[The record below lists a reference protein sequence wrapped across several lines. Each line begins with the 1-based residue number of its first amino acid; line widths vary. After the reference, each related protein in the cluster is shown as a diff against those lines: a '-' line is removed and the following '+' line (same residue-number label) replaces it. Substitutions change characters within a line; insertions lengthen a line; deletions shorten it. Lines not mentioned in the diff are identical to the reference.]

1 MILVSRI
8 AQIKNMIIQKDGKEI
23 IITLSQA
30 FDSRLK
36 MLNLFYALLFFFGGL
51 FFMFSG
57 FHASSNNTGS
67 TIFITVFTIAFYI
80 ASFRFFNKAVLFE
93 KLQISNLEVRWME
106 KSLFKS
112 KAISFDIKEISNF
125 RFIEKGTI
133 APHPLAGQSM
143 DYLGFETQEKL
154 IGQLGGDK
162 QIAFDYKGKTI
173 SFGADLYSYEF
184 DEIKS
189 VFDKEAGKIK

>member
-1 MILVSRI
+1 M
-8 AQIKNMIIQKDGKEI
+8 KIQSDGKEI

-36 MLNLFYALLFFFGGL
+36 MLNLFYALFFFFGGL
-51 FFMFSG
+51 FFMSGG
-57 FHASSNNTGS
+57 FHGNANNTGS
-67 TIFITVFTIAFYI
+67 IIITTVFTIAFFI

-93 KLQISNLEVRWME
+93 KMQISNGEVKWME
-106 KSLFKS
+106 KSLIKS
-112 KAISFDIKEISNF
+112 KVLSFDIKEISNF
-125 RFIEKGTI
+125 RFIEKGAI

-154 IGQLGGDK
+154 IGQLGDDK

-189 VFDKEAGKIK
+189 VFDKEASINT

>member
-1 MILVSRI
+1 M
-8 AQIKNMIIQKDGKEI
+8 

-30 FDSRLK
+30 FDSRIK
-36 MLNLFYALLFFFGGL
+36 MLNLLYALFFF
-51 FFMFSG
+51 FSG
-57 FHASSNNTGS
+57 HYFIFRGFYGTDNNTGA
-67 TIFITVFTIAFYI
+67 TIIATVFAIAFYI
-80 ASFRFFNKAVLFE
+80 ASIRFFNKAVLFE
-93 KLQISNLEVRWME
+93 KLQINAREIRWME

-125 RFIEKGTI
+125 RFIEKGTM

-143 DYLGFETQEKL
+143 DYLGFQTQE
-154 IGQLGGDK
+154 IMISQLGGDN
-162 QIAFDYKGKTI
+162 QLAFDYKGQTI

-189 VFDKEAGKIK
+189 VFDKEAGTDKIADQ

>member
-1 MILVSRI
+1 MIPGTLTS
-8 AQIKNMIIQKDGKEI
+8 QIKNMRIQNDGKKI

-36 MLNLFYALLFFFGGL
+36 MLNLFNALLFFFSGL
-51 FFMFSG
+51 FIMSSG
-57 FHASSNNTGS
+57 FHVNSNDTISIIFRIVS
-67 TIFITVFTIAFYI
+67 TIASYI

-93 KLQISNLEVRWME
+93 KMQISNQELKWME
-106 KSLFKS
+106 KSLIKS
-112 KAISFDIKEISNF
+112 KVLSFDIKEISNF

-143 DYLGFETQEKL
+143 DYFGFETQEKL

-173 SFGADLYSYEF
+173 CFGADLYSYEF

-189 VFDKEAGKIK
+189 VFDKEAGLQ

>member
-1 MILVSRI
+1 MRI
-8 AQIKNMIIQKDGKEI
+8 QNDGKEI

-30 FDSRLK
+30 FDSRVK
-36 MLNLFYALLFFFGGL
+36 MLNLFNALLFFFTGL
-51 FFMFSG
+51 FIMYNG
-57 FHASSNNTGS
+57 FHADRNNTGL
-67 TIFITVFTIAFYI
+67 IIMATVFTVVCYI

-93 KLQISNLEVRWME
+93 KMQISNQELKWME
-106 KSLFKS
+106 KSLIRS
-112 KAISFDIKEISNF
+112 KVLSFDIKEISNF

-143 DYLGFETQEKL
+143 DYFGFETQEKL

-189 VFDKEAGKIK
+189 VFDKEAGINT

>member
-1 MILVSRI
+1 MR
-8 AQIKNMIIQKDGKEI
+8 IQKDGKKI

-36 MLNLFYALLFFFGGL
+36 MLNLFNALLFFFTGL
-51 FFMFSG
+51 FIMYNG
-57 FHASSNNTGS
+57 FHADRNDTGIIIM
-67 TIFITVFTIAFYI
+67 TTVFTIVCYI

-93 KLQISNLEVRWME
+93 KMQISNQELKWKE
-106 KSLFKS
+106 KSLIKS
-112 KAISFDIKEISNF
+112 KVLSFDIKEISNF
-125 RFIEKGTI
+125 RYIEKGTI

-143 DYLGFETQEKL
+143 DYFGFETQEKL

-162 QIAFDYKGKTI
+162 QIAFEYKGKTI

-189 VFDKEAGKIK
+189 AFDKEAGIN

>member
-1 MILVSRI
+1 M
-8 AQIKNMIIQKDGKEI
+8 KIQNDGKEI

-36 MLNLFYALLFFFGGL
+36 MLNFFNALLFFFMGL
-51 FFMFSG
+51 FIMYNG
-57 FHASSNNTGS
+57 LHGNSNDTGLIIM
-67 TIFITVFTIAFYI
+67 TTVFTIASYI

-93 KLQISNLEVRWME
+93 KMQISNQQVKWME
-106 KSLFKS
+106 KGLIKS
-112 KAISFDIKEISNF
+112 KVLYFDIKEISNF

-162 QIAFDYKGKTI
+162 QIAFEYKGKTI

-189 VFDKEAGKIK
+189 VFDKEAGLDN

>member
-1 MILVSRI
+1 M
-8 AQIKNMIIQKDGKEI
+8 KIQNDGKEI
-23 IITLSQA
+23 VITLSQA

-36 MLNLFYALLFFFGGL
+36 MLNLFYALLFFFSGL
-51 FFMFSG
+51 FFMSRG
-57 FHASSNNTGS
+57 FHANDNNTGS
-67 TIFITVFTIAFYI
+67 IIITTVSTIVFYI
-80 ASFRFFNKAVLFE
+80 ASFRFFNKAVLYE
-93 KLQISNLEVRWME
+93 KMQISNQEVKWME
-106 KSLFKS
+106 KGLIKS
-112 KAISFDIKEISNF
+112 KVLSFDIKEISNF

-133 APHPLAGQSM
+133 APHPLAGQSR

-189 VFDKEAGKIK
+189 VFDKEAGVNK

>member
-1 MILVSRI
+1 M
-8 AQIKNMIIQKDGKEI
+8 QIQKDGNGM

-36 MLNLFYALLFFFGGL
+36 MLNLLYALFFF
-51 FFMFSG
+51 FSG
-57 FHASSNNTGS
+57 HYFVFLDFFTTNNNTGA
-67 TIFITVFTIAFYI
+67 TIIATFAAIAFYI
-80 ASFRFFNKAVLFE
+80 ASFRFFNKAILFE
-93 KLQISNLEVRWME
+93 KLQINAHEIRWME

-112 KAISFDIKEISNF
+112 KAVSYDIKEISNF
-125 RFIEKGTI
+125 RFIEKGTM

-143 DYLGFETQEKL
+143 DYLGFQTQEMM
-154 IGQLGGDK
+154 ISQLGGDN
-162 QIAFDYKGKTI
+162 QLAFDYRGQTI

-189 VFDKEAGKIK
+189 VFDKEAGTNAEGVSDDKDGSLK

>member
-1 MILVSRI
+1 M
-8 AQIKNMIIQKDGKEI
+8 QIQKDGNGV

-36 MLNLFYALLFFFGGL
+36 MLNLFYALLFFFSGHYFIYLG
-51 FFMFSG
+51 FFKTG
-57 FHASSNNTGS
+57 NTTGS
-67 TIFITVFTIAFYI
+67 TIVSVVSAVAFYI

-93 KLQISNLEVRWME
+93 KLQIGAREIIWME
-106 KSLFKS
+106 KRLFKS
-112 KAISFDIKEISNF
+112 RVISFEIKEISNF
-125 RFIEKGTI
+125 RFIEKGTV

-143 DYLGFETQEKL
+143 DYLGFQTQEQM
-154 IGQLGGDK
+154 ISQLGSDN
-162 QIAFDYKGKTI
+162 QLAFDYKGQTI

-189 VFDKEAGKIK
+189 IFDKEQALIK

>member
-1 MILVSRI
+1 MIFSRL
-8 AQIKNMIIQKDGKEI
+8 ATQIKSMKIQNDGKEI
-23 IITLSQA
+23 IITLGQA

-36 MLNLFYALLFFFGGL
+36 MLNLFNALLFFFTGL
-51 FFMFSG
+51 FIMYNG
-57 FHASSNNTGS
+57 FHADRDNTG
-67 TIFITVFTIAFYI
+67 FIIITTVFTIVCYI

-93 KLQISNLEVRWME
+93 KMQISNQEVKWME
-106 KSLFKS
+106 KGLIKS
-112 KAISFDIKEISNF
+112 RVLYFDIKEISNF

-162 QIAFDYKGKTI
+162 QIAFEYKGKTI

-189 VFDKEAGKIK
+189 VFDKEAGIN

>member
-1 MILVSRI
+1 M
-8 AQIKNMIIQKDGKEI
+8 KIQNDGKEI
-23 IITLSQA
+23 MITLSQA
-30 FDSRLK
+30 FDGRLK

-51 FFMFSG
+51 FFMSRG
-57 FHASSNNTGS
+57 FYGNSNNIGS
-67 TIFITVFTIAFYI
+67 TIITTVFTIVFYI

-93 KLQISNLEVRWME
+93 KMQISNQEVKWME
-106 KSLFKS
+106 KSLIKS
-112 KAISFDIKEISNF
+112 KALSFDIKEISNF

-189 VFDKEAGKIK
+189 VFDKEAGISK